1 MRLVTKINLAL
12 LGVVAV
18 SAGLN
23 FAALRMAVMPS
34 FAALEAQAA
43 DQNQSRVIEA
53 IELQKEQVANSA
65 GDYAIWDDTYEFMS
79 GRSDEYEEKNVT
91 AESLKTLGVNYF
103 VALDNDG
110 KIILDKG
117 FRYEGEAPKPL
128 KLFQTGAT
136 PSVNALVAKHDEIK
150 IQSGLMRTEEG
161 VIVVGYAPILRSD
174 RSGERVGILLL
185 GRILDSSAIKAATK
199 VDFDLLQPGSIT
211 RTARSSDAA
220 SLNRVDQ
227 LAGLD
232 GAPVAMLVSTTLRD
246 ISAVGQRTILTTML
260 FLLAGSALLLLAL
273 GFVIRK
279 IAVSRIE
286 RLRSHLNAVAS
297 SGNLATLPED
307 GRGDELSETLQSFN
321 GMARQLAELR
331 DKLRRQ
337 DYDHGAAD
345 QAADLLHNVRNAM
358 SPVSALAWHLS
369 RQNETTS
376 RQNLAKAIDQLK
388 NPDLAP
394 ERATKLNQFVA
405 MSAARLLEDDAKNQK
420 DLHSM
425 VTMLRHIEDILR
437 ESDASAQLERV
448 AEKIDLKQTIVDAV
462 RVVEHRGTVVVKL
475 DGMHGAAVMGHKIP
489 LDQVIANI
497 LINAAEAIELS
508 PKKMGHIEV
517 ATEQAVSDQGNA
529 QVVLHIRDS
538 GIGIERVHLDRVFE
552 KGFSTKRDGKRGLG
566 LHYCANAINAMG
578 GKIMVESAGIEQGT
592 TVSIILP
599 ALQIN
604 KAAA

>member
-12 LGVVAV
+12 LGVVAI
-18 SAGLN
+18 SAVLN
-23 FAALRMAVMPS
+23 FAALRMAVLPS

-65 GDYAIWDDTYEFMS
+65 GDYAIWDDTYEFMK
-79 GRSDEYEEKNVT
+79 GQSDEYEEKNVT

-103 VALDNDG
+103 LALDNDG
-110 KIILDKG
+110 KIVMDKG
-117 FRYEGEAPKPL
+117 FRYGGERPEPL
-128 KLFQTGAT
+128 KLFQTDAINSG
-136 PSVNALVAKHDEIK
+136 NALVAKQDEIK
-150 IQSGLMRTEEG
+150 IQSGLMRTTEG

-185 GRILDSSAIKAATK
+185 GRILDTSAIKAATK
-199 VDFDLLQPGSIT
+199 VDFELLQPGSMMVNV
-211 RTARSSDAA
+211 RSSDAA

-227 LAGLD
+227 LAGFD
-232 GAPVAMLVSTTLRD
+232 GTPVATLVSTTPRD
-246 ISAVGQRTILTTML
+246 ITAVGKRTILTTML
-260 FLLAGSALLLLAL
+260 FLLGAAALLLLAL

-286 RLRSHLNAVAS
+286 KLRSHLNAVALT
-297 SGNLATLPED
+297 GNLATLPED

-337 DYDHGAAD
+337 DYEHGAAD
-345 QAADLLHNVRNAM
+345 QAAGLLHNVRNAM

-388 NPDLAP
+388 DPDLAP
-394 ERATKLNQFVA
+394 DRAVKLNQFVVL
-405 MSAARLLEDDAKNQK
+405 SAGRLLEDSTKNQE
-420 DLHSM
+420 DLQSM

-437 ESDASAQLERV
+437 ESDASAQHERV
-448 AEKIDLKQTIVDAV
+448 AEEIDLQQTIVDAARLV
-462 RVVEHRGTVVVKL
+462 GHRGTVKVKL
-475 DGMHGAAVMGHKIP
+475 DGMRDAAVVGHKVP

-508 PKKMGHIEV
+508 PNKMGYIEI
-517 ATEQAVSDQGNA
+517 ATEHAVSDQGNT

-538 GIGIERVHLDRVFE
+538 GIGIETANLDRVFE

-578 GKIMVESAGIEQGT
+578 GRIMVESAGIEQGT
-592 TVSIILP
+592 TFSIILP
-599 ALQIN
+599 ALQTN